1 MFYSI
6 LNYMNESMQIT
17 FMQLRIIRMFAQKMN
32 NSISQAA
39 SLLYENGALNFIRQC
54 FDSLHLEGDEG
65 VYEDVERFLNAKGVT
80 FNA

>member
-1 MFYSI
+1 
-6 LNYMNESMQIT
+6 MQIT

-54 FDSLHLEGDEG
+54 FDSLKKNNIENLNSA
-65 VYEDVERFLNAKGVT
+65 VFLT
-80 FNA
+80 FLYLWYIILDF

>member
-1 MFYSI
+1 
-6 LNYMNESMQIT
+6 MNESMQIT

-54 FDSLHLEGDEG
+54 FDSLKKNNIENLNSA
-65 VYEDVERFLNAKGVT
+65 VFLT
-80 FNA
+80 FLYL

>member
-1 MFYSI
+1 
-6 LNYMNESMQIT
+6 
-17 FMQLRIIRMFAQKMN
+17 MN

-80 FNA
+80 VNA

>member
-1 MFYSI
+1 
-6 LNYMNESMQIT
+6 MNESMQIT

-54 FDSLHLEGDEG
+54 FDSLKKNNIENLNSA
-65 VYEDVERFLNAKGVT
+65 VFLT
-80 FNA
+80 FLYLWYIILDF